1 LDDEKT
7 PLNSTLFNIY
17 VQELEEEMEKGQIEG
32 VLNKQKTKFWT
43 IMYADDIVLLARRK
57 AELK

>member
-1 LDDEKT
+1 LDDKKT

-32 VLNKQKTKFWT
+32 VLNKQKKNFGFC
-43 IMYADDIVLLARRK
+43 YVRR
-57 AELK
+57 